1 MTLPLTSTSH
11 DPAKLSVITQDSAS
25 CSRVDY
31 DRCSS
36 IHPFRSPNHQTK
48 PSYYCVR
55 SVNSIN
61 QHCKNRKTFLSIHPT
76 RLSSTYPLAEDTMLV
91 NLYFASL
98 LAACVALAASSKVER
113 RGNSAISIKRGSGS
127 GPIIQLGGGG
137 SLNGVVHARRQG
149 QFEPTKRAPLGP
161 QFGGSN
167 TRLVASPFLL
177 ASWAILLGLLA

>member
-1 MTLPLTSTSH
+1 
-11 DPAKLSVITQDSAS
+11 
-25 CSRVDY
+25 
-31 DRCSS
+31 
-36 IHPFRSPNHQTK
+36 
-48 PSYYCVR
+48 
-55 SVNSIN
+55 
-61 QHCKNRKTFLSIHPT
+61 
-76 RLSSTYPLAEDTMLV
+76 MLV

-98 LAACVALAASSKVER
+98 LAACVALAASSKLER
-113 RGNSAISIKRGSGS
+113 RSNSGISINGRGSSGS
-127 GPIIQLGGGG
+127 GPIVQLGGGG

>member
-1 MTLPLTSTSH
+1 
-11 DPAKLSVITQDSAS
+11 
-25 CSRVDY
+25 
-31 DRCSS
+31 
-36 IHPFRSPNHQTK
+36 
-48 PSYYCVR
+48 
-55 SVNSIN
+55 
-61 QHCKNRKTFLSIHPT
+61 
-76 RLSSTYPLAEDTMLV
+76 MLV

-127 GPIIQLGGGG
+127 GPIVQLGGGG

>member
-1 MTLPLTSTSH
+1 MLY
-11 DPAKLSVITQDSAS
+11 SV
-25 CSRVDY
+25 
-31 DRCSS
+31 SS
-36 IHPFRSPNHQTK
+36 
-48 PSYYCVR
+48 PSL
-55 SVNSIN
+55 
-61 QHCKNRKTFLSIHPT
+61 FLCTP
-76 RLSSTYPLAEDTMLV
+76 
-91 NLYFASL
+91 
-98 LAACVALAASSKVER
+98 VALAASSKVER

-127 GPIIQLGGGG
+127 GPIVQLGGGG